1 MFDKTVYSQR
11 RALLSERLRSGVVL
25 LPGLAPSP
33 VNFAANPY
41 LFRQDS
47 SFLYYCG
54 LNQPDCALVIDI
66 DNGRE
71 TLYGPEASPDDVI
84 WTGPRPSLNERAV
97 RAGIALTDAPERM
110 TVVVQEAM
118 AAGRT
123 VHYLPAYRP
132 DQLLKLSCLL
142 AVAPERVNA
151 GASQN
156 LIRTVVFQRSV
167 KTTDE
172 VVEIESALGLC
183 RKLFQA
189 LLKHRRQENNAVALA
204 GILEGIAKA
213 AGCRFAFPPIITSR
227 GDILHNQPDN
237 APFKPGDLLLMDI
250 GVESREHYASDITRT
265 IPVNGQFSARQKA
278 IYEIVLSAQKTAIA
292 QALPGVRFM
301 DLHRLAATTI
311 CEGLR
316 DIGLMKGTVE
326 DAVHE
331 GAHALFFPHGLG
343 HMLGL
348 DVHDMESLGEDNVGY
363 DHDTVRS
370 DQFGRASLRMGRRLE
385 ENFVVTVEPGIYF
398 IAALMDQWRQES
410 RWSAFIAFDKLAP
423 FRRFGGIRI
432 EDVIRIT
439 TRGGSV
445 LGPVIP
451 KAIATVEAACDP
463 ANQVSR

>member
-11 RALLSERLRSGVVL
+11 RAVLTERFRSGLLL

-41 LFRQDS
+41 PFRQDS

-54 LNQPDCALVIDI
+54 LNQPDCALLIDI
-66 DNGRE
+66 DSGRE
-71 TLYGPEASPDDVI
+71 TLSGPEDSLDDLI
-84 WTGPRPSLNERAV
+84 WTGPRPSLNELATRV
-97 RAGIALTDAPERM
+97 GIAFTDSPERM
-110 TVVVQEAM
+110 KMAVQEAL
-118 AAGRT
+118 AADRT
-123 VHYLPAYRP
+123 VHYLPSYRP
-132 DQLLKLSCLL
+132 DQLLTLSRLL
-142 AVAPERVNA
+142 AVSPERVNE
-151 GASQN
+151 GASQD
-156 LIRTVVFQRSV
+156 LIRAVVFQRSV
-167 KTTDE
+167 KTADE
-172 VVEIESALGLC
+172 VAEVESALGLC

-189 LLKHRRQENNAVALA
+189 LLKHLRQENNAVALA

-213 AGCRFAFPPIITSR
+213 AGRRFAFPPIITRR
-227 GDILHNQPDN
+227 GEILHNQPDN
-237 APFKPGDLLLMDI
+237 HPFKPGDLLLMDI

-265 IPVNGQFSARQKA
+265 IPVNGQFSARQKE
-278 IYEIVLSAQKTAIA
+278 IYEIVLAAQKTAIA
-292 QALPGVRFM
+292 QAAPGVRFM

-316 DIGLMKGTVE
+316 DLGLMKGTVE

-348 DVHDMESLGEDNVGY
+348 DVHDMESLGENNVGY

-370 DQFGRASLRMGRRLE
+370 DQFGLASLRLGRRLE

-398 IAALMDQWRQES
+398 IPALMDQWRQES
-410 RWSAFIAFDKLAP
+410 RWSAFIAFDKLVP
-423 FRRFGGIRI
+423 YRRFGGIRI

-445 LGPVIP
+445 MGPVIP
-451 KAIATVEAACDP
+451 KAIATVEAACDI
-463 ANQVSR
+463 